1 MMVQWTSSLTASKW
15 GRNVCMTIW
24 YDLRACPV
32 VTLMKPVLVHNNIQN
47 SVSALCSVYCHRWT
61 NCQEREHLHKIIRS
75 RMKEK
80 FKKPQNW
87 LKQKWKYAFPSLLTA
102 SRRLIVWTQK
112 IVWTNNNF
120 TVFYP
125 GAERNEIEGWAVISI
140 FPWQSVLLLC
150 SVASN
155 SQL

>member
-32 VTLMKPVLVHNNIQN
+32 VTLMKPVLVHNIQN
-47 SVSALCSVYCHRWT
+47 SVSARCSVYCHRWT